1 MVKVERGRVRKLIR
15 DLKRFKGNQVKI
27 GGSGIAKNEVELECP
42 QMTLL
47 LKLYSPGKLLLR
59 LNAASKKQ
67 MMEHLP
73 KLVDFPELN
82 FEIHF
87 FLATIT
93 SNYIC
98 SWYSKLGTDNNDFIA
113 EVYRHLCT
121 VVEDV
126 VLRLTRAVEG
136 DRFLFLVDD
145 FARILKDHVEA
156 TEVVD
161 GQFAFLREQKILRL
175 NRVRKEASDEEL
187 VDAYLASQH
196 AIFDPQTT
204 IEPSQE
210 PRNLYLRVLTHKLL
224 EAVFYGRKENPLEST
239 IVDLFVVGLVG
250 DFILDKAF
258 EKLSSP
264 SFLIGTV
271 LAKFAEISTVEPK
284 PQVKES
290 IMTRAKNMYSSL
302 TVLALVASAKKQEV
316 LQTKELS
323 DWLVFGSPIFG
334 FLNSISS
341 FQRRVPIGLYGIG
354 IAQSILLS
362 LTSVSAK
369 INTYCALK
377 LLKLVSSSPI
387 LEDQSMADNLKN
399 LRMMLFE
406 DQKESSVPPPRTKDV
421 ARKLLLNVQTIFAN
435 SGIPLLLFRYVGE
448 TDEDTQVCFVN
459 ALARFETQQI
469 CNDLPD
475 SSKLNQLL
483 IIKILD
489 LIVARLYP
497 ELVDLGT

>member
-15 DLKRFKGNQVKI
+15 DLKQFKGNQVKI

-271 LAKFAEISTVEPK
+271 LVKFAEISTVEPK

-435 SGIPLLLFRYVGE
+435 SGIPLLLFRYEGE

-469 CNDLPD
+469 CNDIPD

>member
-1 MVKVERGRVRKLIR
+1 MVKVERGRVRKQIR
-15 DLKRFKGNQVKI
+15 DSKRFKGNQVKI
-27 GGSGIAKNEVELECP
+27 GGSGIAKNEVELECS

-47 LKLYSPGKLLLR
+47 SKLYSPGKSLSR
-59 LNAASKKQ
+59 LNEASKRQ
-67 MMEHLP
+67 IMEHLP
-73 KLVDFPELN
+73 RLVEFPELN
-82 FEIHF
+82 FEIHL
-87 FLATIT
+87 FLATIAT
-93 SNYIC
+93 NYIC

-113 EVYRHLCT
+113 EVYCHMCT
-121 VVEDV
+121 IVEDV
-126 VLRLTRAVEG
+126 VSRLTRAVEG

-161 GQFAFLREQKILRL
+161 GQFAFLREQKNLRL

-204 IEPSQE
+204 IEASQE

-224 EAVFYGRKENPLEST
+224 EAVFYGRKDNPLESG
-239 IVDLFVVGLVG
+239 IVDTFVVGLVG

-264 SFLIGTV
+264 SFIIGTV
-271 LAKFAEISTVEPK
+271 LAKIAEISTVEPK
-284 PQVKES
+284 PQAKES
-290 IMTRAKNMYSSL
+290 FVTRAKNMYSSL
-302 TVLALVASAKKQEV
+302 TILASVASAKKQEV
-316 LQTKELS
+316 LQTKES
-323 DWLVFGSPIFG
+323 SEWSVFGSAIFG

-341 FQRRVPIGLYGIG
+341 FQRRIPIGLYGIG
-354 IAQSILLS
+354 IAQAILSS

-369 INTYCALK
+369 INAYCSSK

-387 LEDQSMADNLKN
+387 LEDQSMAENLKN

-406 DQKESSVPPPRTKDV
+406 DQKESSVPPQTKEV
-421 ARKLLLNVQTIFAN
+421 AEKLLSNVQTIFAN
-435 SGIPLLLFRYVGE
+435 SGIPISLFRYDGE
-448 TDEDTQVCFVN
+448 TDKDIQACFVN
-459 ALARFETQQI
+459 ALARFESQKI

-483 IIKILD
+483 IIQILD

-497 ELVDLGT
+497 ELVDSGT

>member
-27 GGSGIAKNEVELECP
+27 GGLGIAKNEVELECP

-59 LNAASKKQ
+59 LNEASKRQ

-73 KLVDFPELN
+73 RLVEFPELN
-82 FEIHF
+82 FEIHL

-93 SNYIC
+93 TNYIC

-113 EVYRHLCT
+113 EVYRHMCT
-121 VVEDV
+121 IIEDV

-145 FARILKDHVEA
+145 FASILKDHVEA

-161 GQFAFLREQKILRL
+161 GQFAFLREQKNLRL

-187 VDAYLASQH
+187 VDAYLATQH
-196 AIFDPQTT
+196 AIFDPQTA

-210 PRNLYLRVLTHKLL
+210 PRNLYLRVMTHKLL
-224 EAVFYGRKENPLEST
+224 EAVFYGRKENPLESD

-258 EKLSSP
+258 EKLASP
-264 SFLIGTV
+264 SFIIGTV
-271 LAKFAEISTVEPK
+271 LAKITEVTSVEPK
-284 PQVKES
+284 PQVKGS
-290 IMTRAKNMYSSL
+290 FVTRAKNMYSSL

-323 DWLVFGSPIFG
+323 DWLVFASPIFG

-341 FQRRVPIGLYGIG
+341 FQRRIPIGLYGVG
-354 IAQSILLS
+354 IVQTILLS
-362 LTSVSAK
+362 LASVSAK
-369 INTYCALK
+369 INAYCSLQ

-387 LEDQSMADNLKN
+387 LEDQSMAENLKN

-406 DQKESSVPPPRTKDV
+406 DQKESSVPTLQTKDV
-421 ARKLLLNVQTIFAN
+421 AEKLFLNVKTIFAN
-435 SGIPLLLFRYVGE
+435 SGIPLLLFRYEGE
-448 TDEDTQVCFVN
+448 TDEDIQACFVN
-459 ALARFETQQI
+459 ALARFESQQI
-469 CNDLPD
+469 CSDLPD

-483 IIKILD
+483 IIQTLD